1 MDFKKLDRLLVTSF
15 LPPFVA
21 TFFIA
26 LFVLV
31 MQTLWL
37 YIDEIAGKGVGFFL
51 MVELLA
57 YMSVSMI
64 PLALPIAVL
73 VSSVM
78 VMGNLS
84 ENYELSSFKSAGI
97 SLERVMRPL
106 LGVVFVIT
114 IFSFFC
120 SNNFIPVSNL
130 KFRSRL
136 YDIRKQK
143 PTLNMEEG
151 LFNDDFKGY
160 SIRIGKKS
168 PNNKTIYNVLI
179 VDYSES
185 SDGRLAEISADS
197 GEMYITEDERFFI
210 MQLFEGFQY
219 QEGSVG
225 SGSSAKTPFIRTHFR
240 EWRKVFDLKEFEMSR
255 TDEDLFKS
263 HQTMLTVSQLHEAVD
278 SIEMSMQSRI
288 DDMQGNVRKEFYVF
302 REEDRLKRKETDTT
316 QQIVRQVD
324 EGINTA
330 NAPPEERAEVG
341 GNPEAVGRR
350 GNAIPQAKLDHLD
363 TLTSIINT
371 FPVFKHSELYNKAKS
386 SAGQISA
393 QAEST
398 IRSLERK
405 RKARVDHVF
414 EMHSKF
420 SMAVA
425 CILFLFIG
433 APMGAIVQKGGFGYP
448 LLIAIIF
455 FMVYMIL
462 TIFSK
467 NISERFVIEPG
478 FAAWLSCIIMF
489 PFGFLLTY
497 QAMNDYK
504 NVVSS
509 RLTRPIALLFYRLFP
524 KKEKVKP
531 TSDS

>member
-1 MDFKKLDRLLVTSF
+1 MNLKKLDRLLVTSF
-15 LPPFVA
+15 IPPFVA

-37 YIDEIAGKGVGFFL
+37 YIDEIAGKGVGFFI
-51 MVELLA
+51 MVELLG

-73 VSSVM
+73 ISSVM
-78 VMGNLS
+78 VMGNLA

-97 SLERVMRPL
+97 SLERVMRPM

-143 PTLNMEEG
+143 PTLNMGEG
-151 LFNDDFKGY
+151 IFNDDFKGY
-160 SIRIGKKS
+160 AIRIGKKS
-168 PNNKTIYNVLI
+168 PDNRTIYDVLI

-185 SDGRLAEISADS
+185 SSGRLAEIAADS
-197 GEMYITEDERFFI
+197 GEMFITEDERFFI
-210 MQLFEGFQY
+210 MQLYEGNQY
-219 QEGSVG
+219 QEGAAT
-225 SGSSAKTPFIRTHFR
+225 SGSDAKTPFVRTRFR
-240 EWRKVFDLKEFEMSR
+240 EWRKVFDLKEFELSR

-263 HQTMLTVSQLHEAVD
+263 HQTMLTVSQLKTAID
-278 SIEMSMQSRI
+278 SIDISVASRI
-288 DDMQGNVRKEFYVF
+288 DNMETNFRKEFHPL
-302 REEDRLKRKETDTT
+302 REEDRLNRMVEDSIKTDKEEPTTSSSGSTGAKGIPSSQQQPLGNRK
-316 QQIVRQVD
+316 
-324 EGINTA
+324 
-330 NAPPEERAEVG
+330 
-341 GNPEAVGRR
+341 GNPL
-350 GNAIPQAKLDHLD
+350 PQSNLENLD
-363 TLTSIINT
+363 TLQGLIET
-371 FPVFKHSELYNKAKS
+371 FPVFKWNQIYNKAKG
-386 SAGQISA
+386 SAGQVSA
-393 QAEST
+393 QAESA
-398 IRSLERK
+398 IRSILRK
-405 RKARVDHVF
+405 QESRVDHVF

-433 APMGAIVQKGGFGYP
+433 APMGAIVRKGGFGYP

-455 FMVYMIL
+455 FMMYMIL

-467 NISERFVIEPG
+467 NIAERFVIDPAV
-478 FAAWLSCIIMF
+478 AAWLPCIIMF

-504 NVVSS
+504 NVISS
-509 RLTRPIALLFYRLFP
+509 RITKPIMNLIYRLIP
-524 KKEKVKP
+524 KKEEVEP
-531 TSDS
+531 NNVTS